1 MTKGKPR
8 ILIICTGNSCRS
20 QMAEGYLK
28 SFGTDIEVYSAGSR
42 PEKTVAP
49 RAVKVMKEDGVD
61 ISSHYP
67 KNVNEFI
74 NQSFDFLVTVCDSAK
89 ESCPIFT
96 GEVKNRIHH
105 SFEDPW
111 GATGTEEEQIEKYRE
126 VRDKIKSWF
135 REFYDEKIIQ

>member
-1 MTKGKPR
+1 MYKKK

-28 SFGTDIEVYSAGSR
+28 SFSNEIEVYSAGSR
-42 PEKTVAP
+42 PEKAVAP
-49 RAVKVMKEDGVD
+49 RAMQVMKEDGVD
-61 ISSHYP
+61 ISSHHP

-74 NQSFDFLVTVCDSAK
+74 DQSFDFLVTVCDSAK

-96 GEVKNRIHH
+96 GDVKNRLHH

-111 GATGTEEEQIEKYRE
+111 GATGTEEEQLQKYRE
-126 VRDKIKSWF
+126 VRDKIKDWF
-135 REFYDEKIIQ
+135 REFYDEKINR